1 MSAHIRVTR
10 QGKAGSSER
19 ERGFSLSSAPA
30 PLPSYDSLRD
40 GNLRQYFETSS
51 VQRLLQKGG
60 WVDKGGRIVDL
71 DKFKG
76 KLNIIEQEFKYA
88 EKTEFWRLKEEEEM
102 RRAIQ
107 MKRERAL
114 MEAKRRDRARR
125 IKEENSIRKSLISAV
140 RNQAAHDIAKTSVDL
155 HPEGGYD
162 SVGGGAQ
169 SARGRVENSGGF
181 FVTQAP
187 GE

>member
-1 MSAHIRVTR
+1 MSK
-10 QGKAGSSER
+10 QER

-30 PLPSYDSLRD
+30 PLPTYDSLRD
-40 GNLRQYFETSS
+40 SNLRQYFETSA
-51 VQRLLQKGG
+51 VQRLLQRNG
-60 WVDKGGRIVDL
+60 WVDKTGRIVDL

-114 MEAKRRDRARR
+114 LEAKRKERARR

-140 RNQAAHDIAKTSVDL
+140 RNQAAHDIAKASVDL
-155 HPEGGYD
+155 HPGGGYD
-162 SVGGGAQ
+162 AAAPE
-169 SARGRVENSGGF
+169 SARGRMETGSF
-181 FVTQAP
+181 FMTQGQ